1 MKRITSV
8 MVLLVLLGAIGIGI
22 GANVNNMAPNTNT
35 NTNTNADYQAG
46 YQAGKLAA
54 YQEMSSWA
62 AQMMAQLQGQGGPQ
76 TLQAPPIDI
85 NTYYD
90 LKPNTKQFEPRP
102 QEMINDT
109 MNMPPL

>member
-35 NTNTNADYQAG
+35 NADYQAG

-54 YQEMSSWA
+54 YQEMASWIT
-62 AQMMAQLQGQGGPQ
+62 QMMAQLQGQGGPQ
-76 TLQAPPIDI
+76 TLQAPPFRH
-85 NTYYD
+85 YD
-90 LKPNTKQFEPRP
+90 ENETP
-102 QEMINDT
+102 
-109 MNMPPL
+109 